1 MPKRRVGEIPHR
13 IVNKQATGEG
23 RSGGTHPAT
32 KRGKACKRGGVK
44 KTPQEEGKAN
54 FPHEL

>member
-1 MPKRRVGEIPHR
+1 M
-13 IVNKQATGEG
+13 NKLAREG

-32 KRGKACKRGGVK
+32 RSGKACKIVCVRKIPMEGVK
-44 KTPQEEGKAN
+44 GH